1 MGRFIKYFFY
11 AVGALVALVIVAAIS
26 FALLFDPNDY
36 RENISAGVKDA
47 TGRDLLIEG
56 DLELELF
63 PWLAVQIGKSSLGNA
78 EGFGEEPFA
87 SFDSA
92 RLSVRLLPLLL
103 QREIVVGAAEI
114 EALSLSLAIN
124 KQGVSNWQDL
134 AERGEPDANAEGEG
148 EAGQGSTLDIA
159 GIEIA
164 NATLTYTNAQLN
176 ERYQL
181 SNLNVTTG
189 SVSVGEPID
198 IEGGFDFSAQPA
210 DVSGSVAIDTVIAFD
225 SDSATITFD
234 GLTIDANVAGITE
247 VPATI
252 VFAAPSIVLKTEER
266 VADVGNIEFSLL
278 NINLKA
284 DVDAF
289 SYADSPAP
297 SATISIDAFSPRSL
311 MQALNVEAP
320 ETADPSALGNLIID
334 GRATVSDNNI
344 TLGELVMVLDE
355 TRFSGE
361 LIVPRD
367 SGGTFQLDLTADKI
381 DLNRYMAPASKE
393 GSSGGSA
400 QEAPVKIPA
409 DLIRAINARGKL
421 TVDQATMGQMQFDNV
436 VVAFNAANDQLRVYP
451 ISADFFDGSYKGD
464 IRINASESV
473 PVLSVNEQIR
483 DVSLASLG
491 RAMFEQD
498 NLTGTIEGSFQLSG
512 RGNDMGQI
520 QRTLGGN
527 MSFTLTDGSF
537 EGTDV
542 WYELR
547 RARAVFKK
555 EAPPEPTLPARTRF
569 TEVRATGKVTNGVL
583 RNDDFFAELPFMQL
597 TGHGSV
603 NLPAATADY
612 SLSGRVFEKPEFM
625 GDVTPEELED
635 LTKATIPLRITGPLA
650 SPKVSVDLEELLKER
665 VREEVEDR
673 LKDALKD
680 LFKKK

>member
-11 AVGALVALVIVAAIS
+11 AVGALVAMLIITAIS

-47 TGRDLLIEG
+47 TGRDLVIEG
-56 DLELELF
+56 DLDLELF

-78 EGFGEEPFA
+78 EGFGDEPFA

-92 RLSVRLLPLLL
+92 RLSVRLMPLLL
-103 QREIVVGAAEI
+103 RREIVVGAAEI
-114 EALSLSLAIN
+114 EALNLSLAVN
-124 KQGVSNWQDL
+124 RQGASNWQDL
-134 AERGEPDANAEGEG
+134 AEQGETEAGVEGDG
-148 EAGQGSTLDIA
+148 EAASDGTLDIA
-159 GIEIA
+159 GIEIG
-164 NATLTYTNAQLN
+164 NAMLTYANAQLN

-198 IEGGFDFSAQPA
+198 IEGSFDFDAQPA
-210 DVSGSVAIDTVIAFD
+210 DVSGSVDIDTVIAFD
-225 SDSATITFD
+225 SDSATITFE
-234 GLTIDANVAGITE
+234 GMTIDASVNGITE
-247 VPATI
+247 VPTAI
-252 VFAAPSIVLKTEER
+252 AFAAPAIVLKTEER
-266 VADVGNIEFSLL
+266 IADVGNIEFSLL
-278 NINLKA
+278 DINLKA

-297 SATISIDAFSPRSL
+297 SATIGINAFSPRSL
-311 MQALNVEAP
+311 MRTLNIESP
-320 ETADPSALGNLIID
+320 DTADPNALGKLIID
-334 GRATVSDNNI
+334 ARAMVSENRI
-344 TLGELVMVLDE
+344 TLSELVMVLDE

-367 SGGTFQLDLTADKI
+367 SGGKFRLDLAADKI
-381 DLNRYMAPASKE
+381 DLNRYMAPASAD
-393 GSSGGSA
+393 GSSGGSSSGA
-400 QEAPVKIPA
+400 QVEIPA
-409 DLIRAINARGKL
+409 DLIRAVNARGKL
-421 TVDQATMGQMQFDNV
+421 TVDQATMGRMQFENV
-436 VVAFNAANDQLRVYP
+436 VVELNAANDQLRVYP
-451 ISADFFDGSYKGD
+451 ISAEFFDGSYQGD
-464 IRINASESV
+464 IRINASGSV
-473 PVLSVNEQIR
+473 PVLSVNEQIQN
-483 DVSLASLG
+483 VSLGSLG

-498 NLTGTIEGSFQLSG
+498 NLTGTIKGSFQLSG
-512 RGNDMGQI
+512 RGNDMAQI
-520 QRTLGGN
+520 QRTLSGN

-555 EAPPEPTLPARTRF
+555 ETPPEPQLPARTRF

-603 NLPAATADY
+603 DLPAATADY

-625 GDVTPEELED
+625 QDVTPEELED
-635 LTKATIPLRITGPLA
+635 LTKATIPLRISGPLA
-650 SPKVSVDLEELLKER
+650 SPKVSVDLEALLKER
-665 VREEVEDR
+665 IQEEVEDK

-680 LFKKK
+680 LFKK